1 MLIKN
6 TIQKNNKPMEQ
17 APQFIVMTRE
27 EHIALFEEIIKRL
40 LGQGI
45 NPYPAA
51 TETEPKIMSRK
62 QAAEFLGVSANT
74 ITRWNTKGY
83 IMCAKMNGQHRYFLS
98 DLVKQ
103 LNKRKS

>member
-1 MLIKN
+1 
-6 TIQKNNKPMEQ
+6 MEQ
-17 APQFIVMTRE
+17 APKYVFLSKE
-27 EHIALFEEIIKRL
+27 ELIELIEELVRRL

-62 QAAEFLGVSANT
+62 QAAAFLGVSANT
-74 ITRWNTKGY
+74 ITRFIEKVY
-83 IMCAKMNGQHRYFLS
+83 ISCAKINGQHRYFLS